1 MGHNIGAAI
10 GPIMGA
16 SVVMLSKN
24 LVFIIAASTMLF
36 YALLVFVLIQETMPK
51 STNKEGD
58 TEKESGAVWKIVLRD
73 KALMI
78 YLLAGIIIS
87 MGFSQTEGMLPLH
100 FDNEMKGILELTIHI
115 HI

>member
-10 GPIMGA
+10 GPIMGG
-16 SVVMLSKN
+16 SYVIEEPCVYYRIYDVILCITCIRPYS
-24 LVFIIAASTMLF
+24 
-36 YALLVFVLIQETMPK
+36 ETMPK

-87 MGFSQTEGMLPLH
+87 MGFSQTEGMLPL
-100 FDNEMKGILELTIHI
+100 L
-115 HI
+115 